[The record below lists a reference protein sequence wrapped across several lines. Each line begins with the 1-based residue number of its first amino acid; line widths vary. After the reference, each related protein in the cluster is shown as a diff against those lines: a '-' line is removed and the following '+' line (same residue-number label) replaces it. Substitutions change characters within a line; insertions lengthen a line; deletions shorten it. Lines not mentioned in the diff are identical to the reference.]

1 MKATE
6 ARKMYDDSWKNMLD
20 VALDSISDA
29 ANHGMDYVTL
39 DYLIWEEE
47 VSPIRDKVVAELK
60 ELGYTVSEGA
70 DCWVVRW

>member
-29 ANHGMDYVTL
+29 ATHGIDYVIL
-39 DYLIWEEE
+39 DYIIWEEE

-60 ELGYTVSEGA
+60 ELGYTVSEGT